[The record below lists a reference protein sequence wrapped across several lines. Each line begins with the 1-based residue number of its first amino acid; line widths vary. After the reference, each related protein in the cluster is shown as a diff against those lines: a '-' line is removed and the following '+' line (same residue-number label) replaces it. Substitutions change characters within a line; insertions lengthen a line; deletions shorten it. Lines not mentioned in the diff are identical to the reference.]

1 VPWLSVADSVF
12 PPRAPHGKR
21 RILRSNLHHEP
32 VLFPPIETPNVEAQ
46 ELVDSAPQASV
57 QYDAQTTMEP
67 ALSAS
72 VETSATIL
80 SDGEPENVS
89 TQPTTPSSAAA
100 SAAKSQ
106 QTSTQRRSS
115 RATAPI
121 LPVIPVIP
129 TSPVTARRSHR
140 DSVASSKSKTEL
152 EAAAKPDEEEPQTII
167 EAVPVAP
174 AAPKSW
180 ADLVRKQST
189 ANGAVAA
196 TTAAIPIVNGLSLPK
211 SESLG
216 EVLGEMS
223 VDEAPSKVVFLQPRG
238 LANTGNMCYMNS
250 VRIVSTVTRTF
261 TDEFAGAPGACFL
274 HSFLR
279 FFG

>member
-1 VPWLSVADSVF
+1 LSVADSVF
-12 PPRAPHGKR
+12 PPRAPHSKR

-32 VLFPPIETPNVEAQ
+32 VLFPPTETPDAEAQ
-46 ELVDSAPQASV
+46 ELVDSAPQASA
-57 QYDAQTTMEP
+57 QYDARTTMEP

-72 VETSATIL
+72 AETSATIL
-80 SDGEPENVS
+80 SDAEPENMS
-89 TQPTTPSSAAA
+89 TQPTTPSSAVA
-100 SAAKSQ
+100 SATKSQ
-106 QTSTQRRSS
+106 QNSTQRRSS

-121 LPVIPVIP
+121 LPVIPAIP

-140 DSVASSKSKTEL
+140 DSVASAKSKPEL
-152 EAAAKPDEEEPQTII
+152 EAATKSDEEEPQTAT
-167 EAVPVAP
+167 EAAPVAP
-174 AAPKSW
+174 VPPKSW
-180 ADLVRKQST
+180 ADLVRKQSA

-196 TTAAIPIVNGLSLPK
+196 TTAPIPIVNGLSLPK

-216 EVLGEMS
+216 DVLGEMN

-250 VRIVSTVTRTF
+250 VRIVSSVTRSF
-261 TDEFAGAPGACFL
+261 TDNSAGTPGACFL

-279 FFG
+279 LFG